1 MLRRVLLFLTILNC
15 GAALRADDAPALPPP
30 AKKDVDFKKDIEPL
44 FKEYCI
50 KCHGATKQRGEFRL
64 DVKTAAMKGGENFAP
79 AIIPNQ
85 SADSP
90 LIKFTAGIVDG
101 MQMPPEGESKLSA
114 DDVGLLRAW
123 IDQGA
128 KWPDP
133 EKSDK
138 EPAKHWS
145 FLPLTRPQIP
155 IADVGQSGWARNP
168 VDQFV
173 HAQLNTLPTANAPSS
188 RRALSSSPEADR
200 ATLIRRM
207 SFDLLGLPPS
217 PVEVDEFVAD
227 ARPDAVERT
236 ADRMLASPHF
246 GERWARH
253 WLDVVR
259 FAESDGFET
268 NQPRPNAWPYR
279 DYVIRAFNEDKSI
292 QSFLFEQLAG
302 DTVGAD
308 EATGFLV
315 GGAWDRVKSPDPGL
329 TAQQRADEL
338 HDMVSTTGSAFVG
351 LTVGCARCHNHKFDP
366 ISQTDYYSIKAVF
379 AGVQHGERPLK
390 PADFEQRQQQRAVVQ
405 TELAVIESELA
416 KFEPVAYVAGSHDA
430 DQPTDATESQ
440 RASTILIDD
449 ESAGLAFNEPG
460 SATLIV
466 PRIGVEPHRAGNGR
480 GQLNDPGDALRLPN
494 IGRNYSYWNQVP
506 QADVFTWNPH
516 ASGRWHIWVSWGAG
530 WDTHAAEAT
539 YLLDSDGDLTTRNDQ
554 QEIARVD
561 QRRFADGSGGGNN
574 QPLWSG
580 FFDAGVHWL
589 TPTTRLV
596 LRNENTNAYVTADV
610 ACFQRVDDDSQV
622 PISSQPRLRPSVH
635 RQANVER
642 FAPVKAR
649 YLRFQIEATT
659 NGSQPCL
666 DELEVF
672 SSAQDGSAPRNVAL
686 ASLGTKATSSSNLPG
701 YEIHQLRFVNDGRY
715 GNAASWISNE
725 AGRGWVQLEF
735 TEPMLI
741 DRVVWS
747 RDRPDDGQYQDRI
760 PANYRIEAGLSPDRM
775 QVVASSDDR
784 LPVDRKMTALP
795 TMSELNAADQQLA
808 KQLVERQKVLRQ
820 QLQDLSA
827 TTMAYAGRFVAP
839 ELTNRLHRGDPLQPK
854 EITPPASLHAFGT
867 RWELPAD
874 APEVDRRRSLANWIT
889 SDNHPLTMRVMVN
902 RLWHFHFGQGLVTTP
917 SDFGRNGGVPS
928 HPALLDWLASEAR
941 DGGSPKRL
949 HRMLVTSATYRQSS
963 ASRPDCSEI
972 DAGNRLLW
980 RYSPRRLEAEPLR
993 DAILAV
999 CGNLDDRMYG
1009 AGFDLFEPNTNYV
1022 KVYNSK
1028 RDFGPGEW
1036 RRMVY
1041 QSKPRMQLD
1050 EVFGQ
1055 FDCPDAGQITPKRTS
1070 SITALQALNLLNSS
1084 FGTQQSTQ
1092 FATRVQQTAGHDP
1105 MAQVTL
1111 AWRLAFQRSPGTDE
1125 LQEATELVKDHGL
1138 AALCRALLNS
1148 NEFLFVF

>member
-1 MLRRVLLFLTILNC
+1 MLRSIFVMVMMLNC
-15 GAALRADDAPALPPP
+15 GLLVRADEAPALPPP
-30 AKKDVDFKKDIEPL
+30 AKKEVDFKKDIAPL

-50 KCHGATKQRGEFRL
+50 KCHGPSKQRGDFRL
-64 DVKTAAMKGGENFAP
+64 DEKAAAMKGGENFAP

-101 MQMPPEGESKLSA
+101 MQMPPEGESRLSA
-114 DDVGLLRAW
+114 DEVGLLRAW

-133 EKSDK
+133 ESGGK
-138 EPAKHWS
+138 EPPKHWS
-145 FLPLTRPQIP
+145 FQPVQRSEIP
-155 IADVGQSGWARNP
+155 IDNSHVAGWARNP
-168 VDQFV
+168 IDQFV
-173 HAQLNTLPTANAPSS
+173 MAQLNHLPTTDPKMPHHTLAPS
-188 RRALSSSPEADR
+188 PEVDR
-200 ATLIRRM
+200 VTLIRRM
-207 SFDLLGLPPS
+207 SFDLLGLPPT
-217 PVEVDEFVAD
+217 PLEVDEFVAD
-227 ARPDAVERT
+227 SRPDAVERS
-236 ADRMLASPHF
+236 ADRLLASPHF

-279 DYVIRAFNEDKSI
+279 DYVIRAFNEDKSL

-302 DTVGAD
+302 DAVGVD

-338 HDMVSTTGSAFVG
+338 HDMVSTTGSAFIG

-366 ISQTDYYSIKAVF
+366 ITQTDYYSMKAVF

-390 PADFEQRQQQRAVVQ
+390 PADFEQRQQHQTAVQ
-405 TELAVIESELA
+405 AELATIESQLA
-416 KFEPVAYVAGSHDA
+416 RFEPFAYVARHNETALSSETA
-430 DQPTDATESQ
+430 ETRNS
-440 RASTILIDD
+440 STILIDD
-449 ESAGLAFNEPG
+449 ESAGLTFNEPG
-460 SATLIV
+460 SATMVV
-466 PRIGVEPHRAGNGR
+466 PRIGVEPHRAGTGR
-480 GQLNDPGDALRLPN
+480 GQLDDPGDASRLPN
-494 IGRNYSYWNQVP
+494 IGRSYSYWNQVP
-506 QADVFTWNPH
+506 DSDVFTWNPH
-516 ASGRWHIWVSWGAG
+516 VSGRWHIWVSWGTG

-561 QRRFADGSGGGNN
+561 QRRFADGSGGGAS

-580 FFDAGVHWL
+580 FFDAGVHWM
-589 TPTTRLV
+589 TPSTRLV
-596 LRNENTNAYVTADV
+596 LRNENTSAYITADV
-610 ACFQRVDDDSQV
+610 ACFQRVDDDGNA
-622 PISSQPRLRPSVH
+622 PITSQPRLRPSVH
-635 RQANVER
+635 RQANLER

-649 YLRFQIEATT
+649 FVRFQIEATS
-659 NGSQPCL
+659 GGQPCL
-666 DELEVF
+666 DEVEVF
-672 SSAQDGSAPRNVAL
+672 SVTENGSASRNVAL
-686 ASLGTKATSSSNLPG
+686 ASHGTKATSSSNLPG

-725 AGRGWVQLEF
+725 AGRGWIQLEF
-735 TEPMLI
+735 TQPMLI
-741 DRVVWS
+741 DRIVWS

-760 PANYRIEAGLSPDRM
+760 PTKYRIEAGLSPDRM

-784 LPVDRKMTALP
+784 LSVDRKLTSLP
-795 TMSELNAADQQLA
+795 TMSGLNAADQQLA
-808 KQLVERQKVLRQ
+808 GRLVDRQKILRQ
-820 QLQDLSA
+820 QMQNLSA
-827 TTMAYAGRFVAP
+827 TTMAYAGRFVSP
-839 ELTNRLHRGDPLQPK
+839 EPTNRLHRGDPLQPK
-854 EITPPASLHAFGT
+854 ESTPPASLHAFGT
-867 RWELPAD
+867 RWELPLD
-874 APEVDRRRSLANWIT
+874 APEIDRRQALAKWIT
-889 SDNHPLTMRVMVN
+889 SDSHPLTMRVMVN
-902 RLWHFHFGQGLVTTP
+902 RMWHSHFGQGLVTTP

-941 DGGSPKRL
+941 EGVSPKRL
-949 HRMLVTSATYRQSS
+949 HRMMVTSAVYRQSS
-963 ASRPDCSEI
+963 VARVDGMEI

-999 CGNLDDRMYG
+999 SGNLDDRMYG
-1009 AGFDLFEPNTNYV
+1009 VGFDLFEPNTNYV

-1028 RDFGPGEW
+1028 RNFGPGEW

-1084 FGTQQSTQ
+1084 FGTQQATQ
-1092 FATRVQQTAGHDP
+1092 FATRVKETAGGDTT
-1105 MAQVTL
+1105 AQVTL
-1111 AWRLAFQRSPGTDE
+1111 AWELAFQRQPAAE
-1125 LQEATELVKDHGL
+1125 EVQEAMDLVKEHGL

>member
-1 MLRRVLLFLTILNC
+1 MLRCLCVLLFLSIS
-15 GAALRADDAPALPPP
+15 GALLCADEAPKLPPV
-30 AKKDVDFKKDIEPL
+30 AKKDVDFKKDIQPL
-44 FKEYCI
+44 FKEYCL
-50 KCHGATKQRGEFRL
+50 KCHGPTKQRGDFRL
-64 DVKTAAMKGGENFAP
+64 DDKAAAMKGGENFAP

-101 MQMPPEGESKLSA
+101 MQMPPEGETKLSA
-114 DDVGLLRAW
+114 DEIGLLRAW

-133 EKSDK
+133 EKSEK
-138 EPAKHWS
+138 EAGKHWS
-145 FLPLTRPQIP
+145 FQAVQRPAIP
-155 IADVGQSGWARNP
+155 AANSDQTGWERNP
-168 VDQFV
+168 IDQFV
-173 HAQLNTLPTANAPSS
+173 STQLRNLPATDPRAPVRS
-188 RRALSSSPEADR
+188 LTPSPETDR
-200 ATLIRRM
+200 GTLIRRL
-207 SFDLLGLPPS
+207 SFDLVGLPPTPS
-217 PVEVDEFVAD
+217 DVDEFVAD
-227 ARPDAVERT
+227 LRPDAIDRL
-236 ADRMLASPHF
+236 ADRLLSSPHF

-279 DYVIRAFNEDKSI
+279 DYVIRAFNEDKSL
-292 QSFLFEQLAG
+292 QSFLFDQLAG
-302 DTVGAD
+302 DTVGVD

-338 HDMVSTTGSAFVG
+338 HDMVSTTGSALIG

-366 ISQTDYYSIKAVF
+366 ISQTDYYSMKAVF

-390 PADFEQRQQQRAVVQ
+390 PLDFEQRQEQLAAVQ
-405 TELAVIESELA
+405 ADLA
-416 KFEPVAYVAGSHDA
+416 KVEHHLAQFEPMAYVAQHDE
-430 DQPTDATESQ
+430 TEQSLTPQ
-440 RASTILIDD
+440 ETRQASTILIDD

-466 PRIGVEPHRAGNGR
+466 PRIGVEPHRGGTGR
-480 GQLNDPGDALRLPN
+480 GQLSDPGDASRLPN

-506 QADVFTWNPH
+506 ATEVFTWNPH
-516 ASGRWHIWVSWGAG
+516 VSGRWHIWVSWGAG
-530 WDTHAAEAT
+530 WDTHAAAAT

-561 QRRFADGSGGGNN
+561 QRRFADGSGRGAN

-589 TPTTRLV
+589 TPSTRLV
-596 LRNENTNAYVTADV
+596 LRNENTNAYVTADI
-610 ACFQRVDDDSQV
+610 ACFQRVDEDGNA

-635 RQANVER
+635 RQANLER
-642 FAPVKAR
+642 FAPVRAR
-649 YLRFQIEATT
+649 FVRIQVEATT
-659 NGSQPCL
+659 GSEPCI

-672 SSAQDGSAPRNVAL
+672 SADNNRSAPRNVAL
-686 ASLGTKATSSSNLPG
+686 ASFGTKVTSSSNLPG

-725 AGRGWVQLEF
+725 PGRGWIQLEF
-735 TEPMLI
+735 TQPVLI

-760 PANYRIEAGLSPDRM
+760 PTRYRVEAGLSLDRM

-795 TMSELNAADQQLA
+795 TKSGLNATDQQLA
-808 KQLVERQKVLRQ
+808 AQLNDRQKTLRL
-820 QLQDLSA
+820 QLQNLSA
-827 TTMAYAGRFVAP
+827 TTMAYAGRFVTP
-839 ELTNRLHRGDPLQPK
+839 EPTNRLHRGDPQQPK
-854 EITPPASLHAFGT
+854 ESTPPASLHAFGV
-867 RWELPAD
+867 RWELPLD
-874 APEVDRRRSLANWIT
+874 APEVDRRAALANWVI
-889 SDNHPLTMRVMVN
+889 SDRHPLTMRVMVN

-928 HPALLDWLASEAR
+928 HPALLDWLASETRQGA
-941 DGGSPKRL
+941 GPKRL

-963 ASRPDCSEI
+963 DSRPDGMEI

-980 RYSPRRLEAEPLR
+980 RYAPRRLEAEPLR

-999 CGNLDDRMYG
+999 SGNLDDRMYG
-1009 AGFDLFEPNTNYV
+1009 VGFDLFEPNTNYV
-1022 KVYNSK
+1022 KVYTSK
-1028 RDFGPGEW
+1028 RDFGPSEW

-1084 FGTQQSTQ
+1084 FGTQQASQ
-1092 FATRVQQTAGHDP
+1092 FASRIQLAAETDVT
-1105 MAQVTL
+1105 AQVTL
-1111 AWRLAFQRSPGTDE
+1111 AWQLAFQRKPTTDE
-1125 LQEATELVKDHGL
+1125 VQDAAELVHEHGL